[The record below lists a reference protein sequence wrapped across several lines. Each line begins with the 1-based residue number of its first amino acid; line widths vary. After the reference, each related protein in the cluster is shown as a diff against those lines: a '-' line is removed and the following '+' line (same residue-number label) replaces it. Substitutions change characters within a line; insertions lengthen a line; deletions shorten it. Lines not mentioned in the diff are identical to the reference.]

1 VLAGAL
7 ELFLVALGLIY
18 FVGTTASGLRV
29 IRADRRATNQL
40 QRHRA
45 GPSPAARRPPSGFLS
60 GQRAS
65 LHRWLRFLW
74 QKAVTADQPVPRAS
88 VTVDPAD
95 CVVYF
100 IVPCLNEER
109 VIEDSVRNLLAD
121 PRGIVMV
128 VDDASDDRT
137 ARIASA
143 IDPDRVVVLQR
154 RLPEARLG
162 KGPALNAGF
171 AMILQDAAVRGIAPS
186 RITVCVMDADG
197 RLSDGALDAVLP
209 LFADERVGG
218 VQLPVRIRR
227 VKGSVLTLL
236 QDLEFWGVCAVAQLG
251 RISSGTVS
259 LGGNGQFTR
268 LAALLELGDSPWRAR
283 LTEDL
288 DLALALAT
296 AGWRLTSTPQA
307 FVSQQGLTR
316 LPALINQRT
325 RWYQGHMQAG
335 RWLSRLWLSRR
346 LSHLSMLELTL
357 YLLVPWAL
365 VLPWS
370 VIFNYNLVL
379 MAMWVAGWVT
389 EPGLGQDLTE
399 RIVTVVIWYT
409 VSCVPIWMAGYLYS
423 RQRRKAGPFRALL
436 LGHLLLLGNYIT
448 YIACWRGF
456 FRLVVGANSWQK
468 TKRHRERS
476 HRAGRP
482 VPVAFAT
489 LDPDAAPLVAIRPLG
504 TAGPGATRPG
514 TVVPVAASAALSL
527 DGQPAAMMRSGPA
540 VPAQRAALPA
550 EIVSSA
556 RPDWMYPEPE
566 LVGLCIP
573 PDRAPGL
580 ESAAGPGRTDDR
592 EAGPRGGRR
601 LPANGRR
608 SPGSHRATRPR
619 TPSGRR

>member
-29 IRADRRATNQL
+29 IRANRKSSHL
-40 QRHRA
+40 RHRQHRPGGRTA
-45 GPSPAARRPPSGFLS
+45 GRGRSRPGPFA
-60 GQRAS
+60 GQRAG
-65 LHRWLRFLW
+65 LRRGLRVVW
-74 QKAVTADQPVPRAS
+74 HKAVTADQPVPRAG
-88 VTVDPAD
+88 VRIEPDEH
-95 CVVYF
+95 VVYF

-109 VIEDSVRNLLAD
+109 VIEDSLRNLLAD
-121 PRGIVMV
+121 PRGIVVV

-137 ARIASA
+137 ARIAEA
-143 IDPDRVVVLQR
+143 MDPGRVVVVR
-154 RLPEARLG
+154 RQLPEARLG

-171 AMILQDAAVRGIAPS
+171 GRVLADAAQRGIAAS

-197 RLSDGALDAVLP
+197 RLSDGALHAVLP
-209 LFADERVGG
+209 LFADQRVGG

-268 LAALLELGDSPWRAR
+268 LAALLELGQKPWRTQ

-296 AGWRLTSTPQA
+296 AGWRLTSTPDA
-307 FVSQQGLTR
+307 FVSQQGLTKLR
-316 LPALINQRT
+316 ALVNQRT

-335 RWLSRLWLSRR
+335 RWLPRLWSSRR

-379 MAMWVAGWVT
+379 MAMWVAGWVS
-389 EPGLGQDLTE
+389 EPGLGQDLTQ
-399 RIVTVVIWYT
+399 RIITVVVWYS
-409 VSCVPIWMAGYLYS
+409 VSCIPIWMAGYLYS

-448 YIACWRGF
+448 YVACWRGF
-456 FRLVVGANSWQK
+456 FRLVVGANSWEK

-476 HRAGRP
+476 HRAVRP
-482 VPVAFAT
+482 ARANLPLSGVA
-489 LDPDAAPLVAIRPLG
+489 
-504 TAGPGATRPG
+504 PGL
-514 TVVPVAASAALSL
+514 AASVI
-527 DGQPAAMMRSGPA
+527 
-540 VPAQRAALPA
+540 VPAQRRPEPA
-550 EIVSSA
+550 EQRAVPATAAFGRIGPA
-556 RPDWMYPEPE
+556 REPTGVCVGPPETTQLPHT
-566 LVGLCIP
+566 G
-573 PDRAPGL
+573 
-580 ESAAGPGRTDDR
+580 GPALR
-592 EAGPRGGRR
+592 PSGRR
-601 LPANGRR
+601 PAG
-608 SPGSHRATRPR
+608 GSHRAGRAK
-619 TPSGRR
+619 TPAAAKR

>member
-29 IRADRRATNQL
+29 IRSRRREVHPRRRPKPA
-40 QRHRA
+40 RRR
-45 GPSPAARRPPSGFLS
+45 GPSRLSRICPAQQARVR
-60 GQRAS
+60 
-65 LHRWLRFLW
+65 RWLRFLW
-74 QKAVTADQPVPRAS
+74 HKAVTADQPVARAAVS
-88 VTVDPAD
+88 VDPD
-95 CVVYF
+95 QSVVYF

-109 VIEDSVRNLLAD
+109 VIEDSLRNLLAD
-121 PRGIVMV
+121 PRGIVVV

-137 ARIASA
+137 ARIAA
-143 IDPDRVVVLQR
+143 GFDPDRVVLVR
-154 RLPEARLG
+154 RQLPDARRG

-171 AMILQDAAVRGIAPS
+171 ARLLEDAAARGIAPS
-186 RITVCVMDADG
+186 RVTVCVMDADG
-197 RLSDGALDAVLP
+197 RLSDGAVDAVLP

-251 RISSGTVS
+251 RIGSGTVS

-268 LAALLELGDSPWRAR
+268 LAALLELGDRPWRAR

-296 AGWRLTSTPQA
+296 AGWRLTSTPDA
-307 FVSQQGLTR
+307 YVSQQGLPKLR
-316 LPALINQRT
+316 ALINQRT

-335 RWLSRLWLSRR
+335 RWLPKLWSSRR
-346 LSHLSMLELTL
+346 VAHLSMLELTL

-370 VIFNYNLVL
+370 LIFNYNLVL
-379 MAMWVAGWVT
+379 MSLWVAGWVS
-389 EPGLGQDLTE
+389 EPGLGGDLTQ
-399 RIVTVVIWYT
+399 RILTVVIWYS
-409 VSCVPIWMAGYLYS
+409 VSCIPIWMAGYLYS

-456 FRLVVGANSWQK
+456 LRLIVGANGWQK

-476 HRAGRP
+476 HRADRRRQP
-482 VPVAFAT
+482 AVAAASPAELT
-489 LDPDAAPLVAIRPLG
+489 PDASLRTVLIPPADTWAPRI
-504 TAGPGATRPG
+504 
-514 TVVPVAASAALSL
+514 
-527 DGQPAAMMRSGPA
+527 
-540 VPAQRAALPA
+540 PAQRGSVEGSPAARGAATELIDPVDLA
-550 EIVSSA
+550 A
-556 RPDWMYPEPE
+556 E
-566 LVGLCIP
+566 LVGVVLP
-573 PDRAPGL
+573 PGGGT
-580 ESAAGPGRTDDR
+580 AAPGRT
-592 EAGPRGGRR
+592 GPR
-601 LPANGRR
+601 PAG
-608 SPGSHRATRPR
+608 GSHRASRSRGGWSRGGRSGDRRAGDRERVPAG
-619 TPSGRR
+619 PSVGR

>member
-29 IRADRRATNQL
+29 IRADRRAAHQI
-40 QRHRA
+40 QKHRA
-45 GPSPAARRPPSGFLS
+45 GRGRMARRPPSGFLS
-60 GQRAS
+60 GPRA
-65 LHRWLRFLW
+65 WLRRSLRILW
-74 QKAVTADQPVPRAS
+74 HKAVTADQPVPRAV

-121 PRGIVMV
+121 PRGIVLV

-137 ARIASA
+137 ARIAAA
-143 IDPDRVVVLQR
+143 IDPDRVIVLQR

-171 AMILQDAAVRGIAPS
+171 AMVLQDAAGRGIAPS

-227 VKGSVLTLL
+227 VKGSILTLL

-316 LPALINQRT
+316 LRALINQRT

-335 RWLSRLWLSRR
+335 RWLSRLWMSRR

-379 MAMWVAGWVT
+379 MALWVAGWVS
-389 EPGLGQDLTE
+389 EPGLGQDLTQ

-423 RQRRKAGPFRALL
+423 RQRRKAGPLRALL

-448 YIACWRGF
+448 YVACWRGF

-468 TKRHRERS
+468 TNRHRERS
-476 HRAGRP
+476 HRAGGP
-482 VPVAFAT
+482 VPAAAG
-489 LDPDAAPLVAIRPLG
+489 LDPDAQPLVAVR
-504 TAGPGATRPG
+504 
-514 TVVPVAASAALSL
+514 
-527 DGQPAAMMRSGPA
+527 PAAAVGPVGASPA
-540 VPAQRAALPA
+540 VLAPTVLLGGVVIPAQRPAPASEAAPG
-550 EIVSSA
+550 A

-566 LVGLCIP
+566 LVGVCIP
-573 PDRAPGL
+573 PEPVPEAAAAPARDA
-580 ESAAGPGRTDDR
+580 SRDAAR
-592 EAGPRGGRR
+592 RGGRR
-601 LPANGRR
+601 PGAGRGSR
-608 SPGSHRATRPR
+608 GGSHRATRPR
-619 TPSGRR
+619 APAARR

>member
-29 IRADRRATNQL
+29 IRSRRRDVHPRRRPKPA
-40 QRHRA
+40 RRR
-45 GPSPAARRPPSGFLS
+45 GPSRLSRVCPAQQARVR
-60 GQRAS
+60 
-65 LHRWLRFLW
+65 RWLRFLW
-74 QKAVTADQPVPRAS
+74 HKAVTADQPVARAAVS
-88 VTVDPAD
+88 VDPD
-95 CVVYF
+95 QSVVYF

-109 VIEDSVRNLLAD
+109 VIEESLRNLLAD
-121 PRGIVMV
+121 PRGIVVV

-137 ARIASA
+137 ARIAA
-143 IDPDRVVVLQR
+143 GFDPDRVVLVR
-154 RLPEARLG
+154 RQLPDARLG

-171 AMILQDAAVRGIAPS
+171 ARLLEDAAARGIAPS
-186 RITVCVMDADG
+186 RVTVCVMDADG
-197 RLSDGALDAVLP
+197 RLSDGAVDAVLP

-251 RISSGTVS
+251 RIGSGTVS

-268 LAALLELGDSPWRAR
+268 LGALLELGDRPWRAR

-296 AGWRLTSTPQA
+296 AGWRLTSTPDA
-307 FVSQQGLTR
+307 YVSQQGLPKLR
-316 LPALINQRT
+316 ALINQRT

-335 RWLSRLWLSRR
+335 RWLPKLWSSRR
-346 LSHLSMLELTL
+346 VAHLSMLELTL

-370 VIFNYNLVL
+370 LIFNYNLVL
-379 MAMWVAGWVT
+379 MSLWVAGWVS
-389 EPGLGQDLTE
+389 EPGLGGDLTQ
-399 RIVTVVIWYT
+399 RILTVVIWYS
-409 VSCVPIWMAGYLYS
+409 VSCIPIWMAGYLYS

-456 FRLVVGANSWQK
+456 LRLIVGANGWQK

-476 HRAGRP
+476 HRAGRRRQP
-482 VPVAFAT
+482 A
-489 LDPDAAPLVAIRPLG
+489 
-504 TAGPGATRPG
+504 
-514 TVVPVAASAALSL
+514 VAASPAELSPDASL
-527 DGQPAAMMRSGPA
+527 RTVLIPPGDTWAPRI
-540 VPAQRAALPA
+540 PAQRGPADGRPAARGAATELLDPVDLTA
-550 EIVSSA
+550 
-556 RPDWMYPEPE
+556 E
-566 LVGLCIP
+566 LVGVVLP
-573 PDRAPGL
+573 PGG
-580 ESAAGPGRTDDR
+580 AAAPGRT
-592 EAGPRGGRR
+592 GPR
-601 LPANGRR
+601 PAG
-608 SPGSHRATRPR
+608 GSHRATRSRGGRSKDRERVPAG
-619 TPSGRR
+619 PSVGR